1 MNPPADPRTST
12 DSRDALGRFGPGNPG
27 RRVGSKNK
35 LSRDTLHAV
44 QNLAGEAVHAL
55 RLRIAAGDMTAI
67 AYALDRILPRGRPV
81 ELDSADPLAVA
92 DSLASGE
99 ITSGE
104 AKDIAT
110 ALAKLRDVAEIDDL
124 RARLDE
130 LEQAVRK

>member
-1 MNPPADPRTST
+1 
-12 DSRDALGRFGPGNPG
+12 
-27 RRVGSKNK
+27 
-35 LSRDTLHAV
+35 
-44 QNLAGEAVHAL
+44 
-55 RLRIAAGDMTAI
+55 MTAI